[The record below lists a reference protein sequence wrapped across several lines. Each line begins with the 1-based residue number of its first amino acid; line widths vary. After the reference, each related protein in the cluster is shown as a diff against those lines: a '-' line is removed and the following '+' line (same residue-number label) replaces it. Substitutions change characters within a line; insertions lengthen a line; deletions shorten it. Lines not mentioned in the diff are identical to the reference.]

1 MEDDFSPC
9 CLLALALLGGNKVH
23 QTINTTNG
31 RIFFSSAN
39 LGMDDRSLSL

>member
-9 CLLALALLGGNKVH
+9 CLLALALFGVNKVH

-39 LGMDDRSLSL
+39 LGVNYRSLSL